1 MAIIVAKMYGERGFK
16 NMKQRNLKEETH
28 HSKADSMHFD
38 LPETHQMLRDSVRK
52 FAEGEIAPVI
62 RELDKK
68 EQFSEDLT
76 RKMGQLGLF
85 GIIVPETYGG
95 HGMDYLAYAVACEE
109 ISRVDGSQAATI
121 TAHNSLGISPLYYFG
136 NEAQR
141 KKYIPQLCTG
151 EKLWAFGLTE
161 PGAGSDSRGSKT
173 VAKKV
178 DGGWNING
186 AKIFITNANRMN
198 AGITVQAVTGSKG
211 EGKPELSCFIVENG
225 TKGFTAKSMHGKVM
239 WRSSDTC
246 EVYFDDVFVPDAN
259 LLGKQGDGSKQ
270 MLATLDRGKIGIAA
284 MGIGCAQGAYEKAL
298 AYANE
303 RRQFGKPISGFQS
316 IAFALA
322 DMHMKIELARTYLQ
336 KVCWMADNGKPFTKE
351 AAMAKLY
358 ASEIAGEV
366 SDMAVQIHG
375 GYGLM
380 EEYDVERFWRD
391 HRLLRIGEGTSE
403 IQRLIVSRAIGCSTE

>member
-1 MAIIVAKMYGERGFK
+1 MAQP
-16 NMKQRNLKEETH
+16 QRTSPRIEDPMN
-28 HSKADSMHFD
+28 FD
-38 LPETHQMLRDSVRK
+38 LPESHQILRDSVRK
-52 FAEGEIAPVI
+52 FAESEIAPVA

-68 EQFSEDLT
+68 EKFSEELT
-76 RKMGQLGLF
+76 KKMGELGLF
-85 GIIVPETYGG
+85 GIVIPGEYGG
-95 HGMDYLAYAVACEE
+95 HDMDYLAYAIACEE
-109 ISRVDGSQAATI
+109 IARVDGSHAATI
-121 TAHNSLGISPLYYFG
+121 TAHNSLGLGPLYYFG
-136 NEAQR
+136 NEKQK

-173 VAKKV
+173 TAKKV
-178 DGGWNING
+178 DGGWKING
-186 AKIFITNANRMN
+186 AKIFITNGASNMN
-198 AGITVQAVTGSKG
+198 AGVTVQAVTGSKG
-211 EGKPELSCFIVENG
+211 EGRPELSCFIVERG
-225 TKGFTAKSMHGKVM
+225 TKGFSSRPMHGKLM
-239 WRSSDTC
+239 WRSSDTS
-246 EVYFDDVFVPDAN
+246 ELYFEDVFVPDEN

-284 MGIGCAQGAYEKAL
+284 MGVGCAQGAYEKAL
-298 AYANE
+298 AYAKE
-303 RRQFGKPISGFQS
+303 RRQFNQPIAQFQS

-322 DMHMKIELARTYLQ
+322 DMHMKTELARHYLYM
-336 KVCWMADNGKPFTKE
+336 VCSMADAGKPFTKE

-358 ASEIAGEV
+358 SSEVAGEV

-403 IQRLIVSRAIGCSTE
+403 IQRLIISRAIGCAD

>member
-1 MAIIVAKMYGERGFK
+1 MQHTAKTTYSE
-16 NMKQRNLKEETH
+16 N
-28 HSKADSMHFD
+28 SSMNFE
-38 LPETHQMLRDSVRK
+38 LPETHQLLRDSVRK
-52 FAEGEIAPVI
+52 FAESEIAPKA

-76 RKMGQLGLF
+76 RKMGQMGLF
-85 GIIVPETYGG
+85 GIVIPENYGG
-95 HGMDYLAYAVACEE
+95 HGMDYLAYAIACEE
-109 ISRVDGSQAATI
+109 IARVDGSHAATV
-121 TAHNSLGISPLYYFG
+121 TAHNSLGIGPLYYFG
-136 NEAQR
+136 NEAQK

-151 EKLWAFGLTE
+151 DKLWAFGLTE

-178 DGGWNING
+178 DGGWKING
-186 AKIFITNANRMN
+186 SKIFITNANKMN

-211 EGKPELSCFIVENG
+211 EGKPELSCFIVEAG
-225 TKGFTAKSMHGKVM
+225 TKGLTAKSMHGKVM
-239 WRSSDTC
+239 WRASDTC
-246 EVYFDDVFVPDAN
+246 ELYFEDVFVPDAN
-259 LLGKQGDGSKQ
+259 ILGKQGDGSKQ
-270 MLATLDRGKIGIAA
+270 MLSTLDRGKFGIAA

-303 RRQFGKPISGFQS
+303 RRQFGKPIAGFQS

-322 DMHMKIELARTYLQ
+322 DMKVKIETARTYLQ
-336 KVCWMADNGKPFTKE
+336 KVCWMADNGQKFTE
-351 AAMAKLY
+351 EGAIAKLY

-366 SDMAVQIHG
+366 TDMAVQIHG

-403 IQRLIVSRAIGCSTE
+403 IQRLIISRSIGCAAE

>member
-1 MAIIVAKMYGERGFK
+1 MNFE
-16 NMKQRNLKEETH
+16 
-28 HSKADSMHFD
+28 
-38 LPETHQMLRDSVRK
+38 LPETHHMLRDSVRK

-68 EQFSEDLT
+68 EKFSEDLT
-76 RKMGQLGLF
+76 RKMGKLGLF
-85 GIIVPETYGG
+85 GIIVPESLGG
-95 HGMDYLAYAVACEE
+95 HGMDYLAYAIACEE

-121 TAHNSLGISPLYYFG
+121 TAHNSLGIGPLYYFG
-136 NEAQR
+136 NDAQK

-186 AKIFITNANRMN
+186 SKIFITNANIMN

-211 EGKPELSCFIVENG
+211 EGRPELSCFIVEAG
-225 TKGFTAKSMHGKVM
+225 TKGLTAKSMHGKVM

-246 EVYFDDVFVPDAN
+246 ELYFEDVFVPDAN
-259 LLGKQGDGSKQ
+259 MLGKQGDGSKQ

-284 MGIGCAQGAYEKAL
+284 MGVGCAQGAYEKAL
-298 AYANE
+298 AYAKE
-303 RRQFGKPISGFQS
+303 RRQFGQPIAHFQS

-322 DMHMKIELARTYLQ
+322 DMHMKIELARTYLY
-336 KVCWMADNGKPFTKE
+336 KACWMADQGMKFTTE
-351 AAMAKLY
+351 GAMAKLY
-358 ASEIAGEV
+358 ASEVAGEV
-366 SDMAVQIHG
+366 TDMAVQIHG

-403 IQRLIVSRAIGCSTE
+403 IQRLIISRAIGCAD

>member
-1 MAIIVAKMYGERGFK
+1 MNFE
-16 NMKQRNLKEETH
+16 
-28 HSKADSMHFD
+28 
-38 LPETHQMLRDSVRK
+38 LPETHEMLRDSVRK
-52 FAEGEIAPVI
+52 FAESEIAPVAH
-62 RELDKK
+62 ELDKK

-76 RKMGQLGLF
+76 RKMGELGLF
-85 GIIVPETYGG
+85 GIIVPEEYSG
-95 HGMDYLAYAVACEE
+95 HGMDYLAYAIACEE
-109 ISRVDGSQAATI
+109 IARVDGSQAATV
-121 TAHNSLGISPLYYFG
+121 TAHNSLGIGPLYYFG
-136 NEAQR
+136 SDAQK

-151 EKLWAFGLTE
+151 QKLWAFGLTE

-173 VAKKV
+173 MAKKV
-178 DGGWNING
+178 DGGWSING
-186 AKIFITNANRMN
+186 SKIFITNANRMN

-211 EGKPELSCFIVENG
+211 EGKPELSCFIVEAG
-225 TKGFTAKSMHGKVM
+225 TKGLTAKSMHSKLM

-246 EVYFDDVFVPDAN
+246 EIYFEDVFVPDEN
-259 LLGKQGDGSKQ
+259 MLGKQGDGSKQ

-284 MGIGCAQGAYEKAL
+284 MGVGCAQGAYEKAL
-298 AYANE
+298 SYAKE
-303 RRQFGKPISGFQS
+303 RRQFNQPIAHFQS

-322 DMHMKIELARTYLQ
+322 DMHMNIELARNYLY
-336 KVCWMADNGKPFTKE
+336 KVCWLADQHKPFGKE

-358 ASEIAGEV
+358 SSEIAGEV

-403 IQRLIVSRAIGCSTE
+403 IQRLIISRAVGCAD

>member
-1 MAIIVAKMYGERGFK
+1 MNHAI
-16 NMKQRNLKEETH
+16 
-28 HSKADSMHFD
+28 S
-38 LPETHQMLRDSVRK
+38 ETHQMLRDSVRA
-52 FAEGEIAPVI
+52 FAEDEIVPVA

-76 RKMGQLGLF
+76 RKMGRLGLF
-85 GIIVPETYGG
+85 GIVVPENYGG
-95 HGMDYLAYAVACEE
+95 HGMDYLAYAIACEE
-109 ISRVDGSQAATI
+109 IARVDGSQAATV
-121 TAHNSLGISPLYYFG
+121 TAHNSLGAGPLYYFG

-141 KKYIPQLCTG
+141 KKYLPQLCTG

-173 VAKKV
+173 TAKKV
-178 DGGWNING
+178 DGGWKING
-186 AKIFITNANRMN
+186 SKIFITNGASAMN
-198 AGITVQAVTGSKG
+198 AGVTVQAVTGSKG
-211 EGKPELSCFIVENG
+211 EGKPELSCFIVEAR
-225 TKGFTAKSMHGKVM
+225 TKGFTAKSMYGKLM
-239 WRSSDTC
+239 WRSSDTS
-246 EVYFDDVFVPDAN
+246 ELYFEDVFVPNEN
-259 LLGKQGDGSKQ
+259 LLGKQGDGSRQ

-284 MGIGCAQGAYEKAL
+284 MGVGCAQGAYEKAL

-303 RRQFGKPISGFQS
+303 RRQFGKAIAGFQS

-322 DMHMKIELARTYLQ
+322 DMHMKIELARTYLY
-336 KVCWMADNGKPFTKE
+336 KVCHMADNHVPFTKE

-403 IQRLIVSRAIGCSTE
+403 IQRLIISRAIGCSE